1 MMPVTLKE
9 PIDGL
14 KGASTSIVRA
24 RRDDTREQLT
34 VPESERTLQN
44 SQVLETPF
52 QNCR

>member
-1 MMPVTLKE
+1 MISVTLRE
-9 PIDGL
+9 LIEGL

-24 RRDDTREQLT
+24 KRDDTREQLT
-34 VPESERTLQN
+34 VAESERTLQN